1 MEQKKVY
8 EFPYRRTGM
17 GALTKAIVICTEC
30 KKVLQPSRTQ
40 RSKTGN
46 HGTDYYV
53 HEHPVV
59 ALILEQSNSG
69 KRSISVPTELSEIK
83 DLLEI
88 TWLYE
93 NSDVGD
99 VVNAV
104 KAYLMSKS

>member
-1 MEQKKVY
+1 MKY
-8 EFPYRRTGM
+8 EFPFRSTRL

-46 HGTDYYV
+46 HGTDFYI
-53 HEHPVV
+53 HEHPVIAV
-59 ALILEQSNSG
+59 VLEQSNSG
-69 KRSISVPTELSEIK
+69 KRSISVPDELSEIR
-83 DLLEI
+83 DLLEM

-104 KAYLMSKS
+104 NAYLMSKS